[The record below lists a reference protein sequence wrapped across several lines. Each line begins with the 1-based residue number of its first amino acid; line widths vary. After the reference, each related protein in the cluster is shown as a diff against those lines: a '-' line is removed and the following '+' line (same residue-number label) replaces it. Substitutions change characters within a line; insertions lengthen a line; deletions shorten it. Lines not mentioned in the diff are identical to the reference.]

1 MKEINIS
8 SRGIFL
14 EASVAIED
22 MLSLLLS
29 ILLGVKKRKKSKSL
43 GTKSTA
49 LSFNAK
55 FNLLLD
61 MDCIGKENTWKFQ
74 KFMEMRNQFAHN
86 VDVTTFEKCF
96 EFVEGKE
103 KLLSSYLHDKSLP
116 LEERLRNV
124 SVELAFEVLRLG
136 RQVTTKISDKYR
148 IERLLEGLSS
158 IAIAFLTAIKKL
170 ENISWEKKDAKEL
183 LAEFLISIF
192 TEVTAI
198 NKASPEEK
206 NSMIRDIFTKEEFPD
221 LFKMSS
227 IRDFFT
233 DEELANIIRPTD

>member
-8 SRGIFL
+8 SRNIFL

-22 MLSLLLS
+22 TLSLLLS
-29 ILLGVKKRKKSKSL
+29 ILLGVKERKKSKSF

-86 VDVTTFEKCF
+86 VDATTFEKCF
-96 EFVEGKE
+96 EFVEGKD
-103 KLLSSYLHDKSLP
+103 KLLSSYPHDKSLP

-124 SVELAFEVLRLG
+124 SVDLAFEVLRLG
-136 RQVTTKISDKYR
+136 TQVTTKISDKYR
-148 IERLLEGLSS
+148 NENLLQGLSS
-158 IAIAFLTAIKKL
+158 IAIAFLTAMRKF
-170 ENISWEKKDAKEL
+170 ENMSWEKKDPKEL
-183 LAEFLISIF
+183 LAEFIISIF
-192 TEVTAI
+192 AEVNTI

-206 NSMIRDIFTKEEFPD
+206 NSMMRNIFTNGDFPD
-221 LFKMSS
+221 LFKISS
-227 IRDFFT
+227 MRDFFT
-233 DEELANIIRPTD
+233 EEELENIIRPL